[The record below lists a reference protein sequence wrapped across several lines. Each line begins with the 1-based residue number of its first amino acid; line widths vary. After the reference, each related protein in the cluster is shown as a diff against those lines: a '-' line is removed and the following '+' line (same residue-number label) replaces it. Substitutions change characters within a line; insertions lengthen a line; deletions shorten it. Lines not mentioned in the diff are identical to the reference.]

1 MPDYRRM
8 FDDKEH
14 LYAYD
19 LEGREVT
26 IQIEKVSAGE
36 LMGEKGRKSKKPMIK
51 FVGKDKKLAVN
62 KTNGKTIAKLY
73 GKDTDDWAGKWIT
86 IYPTTTEF
94 GGETMD
100 CIRVKPIEPRARTS
114 GAPGKNGN
122 GKAAKGAELTD
133 AIAEKM
139 EEQGGGFV
147 ADLSKPS
154 DDAPDATATTTEGS
168 DAP

>member
-19 LEGREVT
+19 LDGREVAV
-26 IQIEKVSAGE
+26 QIEKVFAGE
-36 LMGEKGRKSKKPMIK
+36 LIGEKGRKSKKPMIK

-73 GKDTDDWAGKWIT
+73 GKNTDDWEGQWIT

-100 CIRVKPIEPRARTS
+100 CIRVKPVAPQPR
-114 GAPGKNGN
+114 GNGN
-122 GKAAKGAELTD
+122 GRGGNRAAKGQDLTQQIADKMNEQSAGGYVSDVAAKADAAETS
-133 AIAEKM
+133 E
-139 EEQGGGFV
+139 GG
-147 ADLSKPS
+147 
-154 DDAPDATATTTEGS
+154 DAPQ
-168 DAP
+168 

>member
-14 LYAYD
+14 LYAFD
-19 LEGREVT
+19 LEGREVN

-100 CIRVKPIEPRARTS
+100 CIRVKPVAPQPRTN
-114 GAPGKNGN
+114 GKGN
-122 GKAAKGAELTD
+122 GGNAKASKGQELTEQ
-133 AIAEKM
+133 IADKM
-139 EEQGGGFV
+139 AEQSGGGFV
-147 ADLSKPS
+147 SEIASTS
-154 DDAPDATATTTEGS
+154 TDAPAAATTEGS
-168 DAP
+168 DAAE